1 MDACAARAYVLI
13 VMTDGERVC
22 VCECVRSA
30 VDVMD
35 GASGKSSA
43 NARAETMCPV
53 TVKMIKRA
61 MDDAGE
67 SGEYKYGGLTLGNV
81 TLVGKVVGVKDGE
94 SNTSYTVDDG
104 TGTCVVR
111 VWNDGEGEG
120 TEPFALNTY
129 IRAYGQLKSLSNEKC
144 IAAHNSN
151 AVRAITD
158 FNEVTFHQL
167 EVVYANAHSTT
178 KTKTGVANGSA
189 PSNVYSAAP
198 VQAAPTAVQGN
209 MMSENIHD
217 AVSAVL
223 HMPEAMGEHGLHLS
237 EVTKLLN
244 GRFTADAVRQAMDD
258 MANDGMVYST
268 FDDDHFRATDL

>member
-1 MDACAARAYVLI
+1 V
-13 VMTDGERVC
+13 TDGERVRDR
-22 VCECVRSA
+22 VRSA

-178 KTKTGVANGSA
+178 TTTKTGVANGSA

-223 HMPEAMGEHGLHLS
+223 HLPEALGEHGLHLG

-268 FDDDHFRATDL
+268 VDDDHFRATDIM